1 MLISSTSNPQIKHIR
16 SLRQRKERER
26 SGLFF
31 IEGTRLVAEAIQTGA
46 AIETLI
52 VAPALLTSPFAQ
64 ELIQAQRQQG
74 TRCLEVTPTVF
85 ESISAREGPQ
95 GIAAVVRQHWQP
107 LTSLRLGSELGWVA
121 LDAIQDP
128 GNLGSILRVS
138 DAVGGAGVI
147 LLGHCTDPYDPTAV
161 RGSMGAI
168 FSQRL
173 VRASFAEFAR
183 WQRHHGYTVIGTSD
197 AAPTDYQAV
206 TYHPPL
212 VLLMGSERMGLT
224 AEQQAICAHV
234 VRIPMVGRSDSLN
247 LAVATGIVLY
257 EIFNQ
262 HRHHTAGSS
271 STRMFAP

>member
-1 MLISSTSNPQIKHIR
+1 MLISSTSNPSIKHIR

-26 SGLFF
+26 SGLFC

-64 ELIQAQRQQG
+64 ELIRSQEQQG
-74 TRCLEVTPTVF
+74 THCIEVTPAVF

-107 LTSLRLGSELGWVA
+107 LASIHLGSELAWVA
-121 LDAIQDP
+121 LAAIQDP
-128 GNLGSILRVS
+128 GNLGAILRVS

-147 LLGHCTDPYDPTAV
+147 LLDHCTDPYDPTAV

-168 FSQRL
+168 FSQQL

-183 WQRHHGYTVIGTSD
+183 WQQQHSYTVIGTSD
-197 AAPTDYQAV
+197 AAPIDYQAL

-212 VLLMGSERMGLT
+212 VLLMGSERIGLT
-224 AEQQAICAHV
+224 AEQQAVCANM

-262 HRHHTAGSS
+262 HRRSMAS
-271 STRMFAP
+271 

>member
-1 MLISSTSNPQIKHIR
+1 MLISSTSNPHIKHIR
-16 SLRQRKERER
+16 SLRRRKERER

-52 VAPALLTSPFAQ
+52 VAPALLTSSFAQ
-64 ELIQAQRQQG
+64 ELIQSQEQQG
-74 TRCLEVTPTVF
+74 THCIEVTSRVF

-107 LTSLRLGSELGWVA
+107 LASIHLGSELVWVA
-121 LDAIQDP
+121 VDAIQDP
-128 GNLGSILRVS
+128 GNLGAILRVS

-168 FSQRL
+168 FSQQL
-173 VRASFAEFAR
+173 VRASFAEFAL
-183 WQRHHGYTVIGTSD
+183 WQQQHGYTVIGTSD
-197 AAPTDYQAV
+197 DAPTDYQV
-206 TYHPPL
+206 LTYHPPL

-224 AEQQAICAHV
+224 AEQQAICTHV

-262 HRHHTAGSS
+262 YRRNREGG
-271 STRMFAP
+271 